1 MDSITID
8 ELVRGNLQSL
18 ISQKIVQDSV
28 WSEQVQI
35 AKNMIRSWDP
45 KYTEWTE
52 WDIVG
57 PEAPDNRGRKFWSK
71 AAMAKRFG
79 RTSEQLRG
87 ILDTPKKSSSRTTG
101 RTGLPISEV
110 IHMAYV
116 LGVTPARLLQPT
128 ANQIKDNAL
137 IQISNL
143 GPDGELAVSA
153 LDWQKWINGLGELPG
168 KGLDA
173 IAMGTYGAL
182 SANTNVVTA
191 RNPWIDTKNL
201 SEDISDSLSTVVQQ
215 MARPSPGITDHMKE
229 DGVSVVPPSDALELT
244 ERQARAI
251 PLLLNDLRVAL
262 TYLDM
267 IDSPEDVKKQINWSQ
282 RRIGQHLIE
291 FGMKVREDRTE
302 Q

>member
-8 ELVRGNLQSL
+8 DLVRGNLQSL
-18 ISQKIVQDSV
+18 ISQKIAQDSV
-28 WSEQVQI
+28 WSDRVQTS
-35 AKNMIRSWDP
+35 KNMIRSWDP

-52 WDIVG
+52 WGIVG

-71 AAMAKRFG
+71 ATMSKRFG

-87 ILDTPKKSSSRTTG
+87 IIDTPKKGAKRTTG

-110 IHMAYV
+110 IHMACV

-128 ANQIKDNAL
+128 ATQIKNNAL
-137 IQISNL
+137 ITISNL
-143 GPDGELAVSA
+143 GPNGALTVSA
-153 LDWQKWINGLGELPG
+153 IDWQKWVNGLGELPDI
-168 KGLDA
+168 GLDA

-182 SANTNVVTA
+182 SASTNVVAA
-191 RNPWIDTKNL
+191 RNPWSDTKTVG
-201 SEDISDSLSTVVQQ
+201 EDISDSLSTVVQQ
-215 MARPSPGITDHMKE
+215 MARPSPGISDHMKE
-229 DGVSVVPPSDALELT
+229 DGVGVEPPSDALELT

-267 IDSPEDVKKQINWSQ
+267 IDSPQDVKKQINWSQ

-291 FGMKVREDRTE
+291 FGMKVRQDNSD
-302 Q
+302 